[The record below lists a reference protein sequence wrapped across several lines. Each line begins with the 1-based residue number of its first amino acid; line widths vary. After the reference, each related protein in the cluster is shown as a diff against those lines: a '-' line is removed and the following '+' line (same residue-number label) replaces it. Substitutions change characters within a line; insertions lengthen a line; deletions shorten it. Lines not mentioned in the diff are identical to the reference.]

1 MRIGLVALAGLA
13 LLPGDAKAQGADV
26 ARLTCGQ
33 LLDARGGESERL
45 LVWLHGYYAGA
56 AQRPVLDGRQ
66 AEEAVAAM
74 RKACEGDRALLL
86 IGPQARAI
94 FLSATPLAEVKPTQ
108 PAPSAPAAAPSGGT
122 AGSAPSRPAP
132 VR

>member
-13 LLPGDAKAQGADV
+13 LLPGDAQAQGTDV

-33 LLDARGGESERL
+33 LLDARGPESERL

-56 AQRPVLDGRQ
+56 AQRSILDGRQ

-74 RKACEGDRALLL
+74 RKACEGNRALPL
-86 IGPQARAI
+86 IGPQARTI
-94 FLSATPLAEVKPTQ
+94 FLSTAPLAEVKPAAS
-108 PAPSAPAAAPSGGT
+108 APSAAPVGGASGST
-122 AGSAPSRPAP
+122 RPAP